1 MDPIADMLTVIKNG
15 YMAGKLD
22 VIVPYSKFKFAVA
35 KALEKEKFVGQVE
48 KSDSKLKIV
57 LLYENHKPKITQ
69 INKISKLGLR
79 VYIRSKNIKKVKGGR
94 GIVLVSTPKGVMTG
108 NEAKKSN
115 LGGEVICQVW

>member
-1 MDPIADMLTVIKNG
+1 M
-15 YMAGKLD
+15 
-22 VIVPYSKFKFAVA
+22 VIVLNSTGFKLPR
-35 KALEKEKFVGQVE
+35 LEKEKFVGQVE